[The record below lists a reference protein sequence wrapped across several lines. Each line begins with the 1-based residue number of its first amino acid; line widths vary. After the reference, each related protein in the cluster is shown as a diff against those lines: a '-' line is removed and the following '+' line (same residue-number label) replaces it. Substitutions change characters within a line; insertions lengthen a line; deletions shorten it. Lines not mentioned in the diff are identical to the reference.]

1 MPQEVDLVVLIRN
14 ICVATM
20 FVLLVGSANAD
31 AVSSVT
37 IAPATANGDVY
48 TVSAAEVQ
56 DAAGIDLYVYYD
68 VSALTNPKVT
78 AGSFVSGAMMEA
90 NTSTPGL
97 IRVVFISGAFKG
109 TGGQLATITFTK
121 VGKLTGRS
129 IDLKSEITSTAGA
142 KVAALPIIGTAPPQT
157 EPATTA
163 ATTPPATGGGMSTVF
178 NQAQQQASGGGM
190 TDIYNQAQQQQQ
202 QQSGSNLG
210 SVTFSGDSPVMQNP
224 RREEPQRDEPR
235 RVERVSD
242 APQEVVQSNT
252 PPAASAPASAVQ
264 ADAVKSPTA
273 KSAKDALDSLKAV
286 EMPVQR
292 FRAFKGARTVKG
304 VAPLFGAGAAGRK
317 DVIQVPD
324 IAVSDGKKIVTVKI
338 ELAVSGM
345 VPNFSLRGAN
355 LKAIRPITD
364 KVWELD
370 ALPQKGKFDVHLS
383 VLLGSERVDI
393 PLVVIPPLDPA
404 VIRETQ
410 DLSEAGV
417 NALLAKAEP
426 KSGKPPYDM
435 NSDGRQDVIDDYI
448 LVGHYLLKKQKNSQ
462 TGTKIK

>member
-1 MPQEVDLVVLIRN
+1 
-14 ICVATM
+14 M
-20 FVLLVGSANAD
+20 FVLLVYAANAG

-48 TVSAAEVQ
+48 TVTAADVQ
-56 DAAGIDLYVYYD
+56 DAAGIDLSVYYD

-78 AGSFVSGAMMEA
+78 AGSFASGAMMEA
-90 NTSTPGL
+90 NTSTPGF

-109 TGGQLATITFTK
+109 TGGQLATISFTK

-129 IDLKSEITSTAGA
+129 IDLKAEITSTAGA
-142 KVAALPIIGTAPPQT
+142 KVAALPIVATTAPPASET
-157 EPATTA
+157 EAPASTSG
-163 ATTPPATGGGMSTVF
+163 TTPQRPSSASASGGMSDVF

-190 TDIYNQAQQQQQ
+190 RDIYNQAQQQQQ

-210 SVTFSGDSPVMQNP
+210 NVTFSGYSPVMQNP
-224 RREEPQRDEPR
+224 RKEEPQRDEPLR
-235 RVERVSD
+235 AERASD
-242 APQEVVQSNT
+242 ASQEAVQSTT
-252 PPAASAPASAVQ
+252 PPAATAPASSSQ
-264 ADAVKSPTA
+264 AETVKGPTA
-273 KSAKDALDSLKAV
+273 KSVKEALDLLKAV
-286 EMPVQR
+286 EMPLQR
-292 FRAFKGARTVKG
+292 FRAFKGARTVK
-304 VAPLFGAGAAGRK
+304 VLAPLFDAGAASKK
-317 DVIQVPD
+317 DVVQVPD
-324 IAVSDGKKIVTVKI
+324 IAVSDGNKIVTVKI

-370 ALPQKGKFDVHLS
+370 ALPQKGKSDVHLS

-393 PLVVIPPLDPA
+393 PLVVIPPLDPEL
-404 VIRETQ
+404 VKQTQ

-426 KSGKPPYDM
+426 KSGKPHYDV
-435 NSDGRQDVIDDYI
+435 NSDGRQDFIDDYI
-448 LVGHYLLKKQKNSQ
+448 LVAHYLLKKQKTDNPAQ
-462 TGTKIK
+462 KIK